1 MRTECSSTQ
10 IHRLSR
16 RSFLL
21 QAEGLT
27 LALAFG
33 ARPVDAI
40 AQLPNKPPKPFD
52 LHRPNVWVTI
62 GADDRITLI
71 SPASE
76 MGQGVMTS
84 IPLLIAEEMDADWN
98 KVKVLQAPN
107 AKAYGNP
114 KFGGAQ
120 ATGGSQTT
128 RAFFDPLRLV
138 GAQTR
143 NILIAS
149 ASAMLGAPIDELTTE
164 PNVVVHRAT
173 ERKLSYGEIA
183 ANGRIPDPI
192 PQVTLT
198 DLKPAT
204 DWRYLGK
211 DLPRIDIP
219 SKVDGS
225 ACFGTDLLLPGM
237 LYGAVARPPVQGEV
251 PISIDDTAARPVRGV
266 RKIVPLPYGVG
277 VVADDP
283 WAAMKARNA
292 LKITWS
298 TRSRA
303 REYSSDQVLTE
314 YQALASGELGNPL
327 IVVAR
332 GDAPSAVRSAFRV
345 MTSTYVSEHVHQA
358 TMEPPNATALVSK
371 GRVDVWGP
379 FQEQTVVESLA
390 AEITGAPFDDIAIH
404 TTLLGGGF
412 GRKYETDFAR
422 DALSLANAVPG
433 QPVKVIWTRE
443 DDMQHAKY
451 RPLEAQFV
459 RIGLDRAGQIIAWHH
474 RIVADSITARYHP
487 DQFKKMGGL
496 DPSVTEG
503 IDFNYDV
510 PGLLAEYVRV
520 DRGVDV
526 GFWRAVGPGYTKFA
540 VECMLDEIASST
552 AADPLET
559 RLRLL
564 HREPRAQRVLQ
575 AVAEMSAWTKRRREM
590 PKGAPIGIAY
600 SDAFGSYCAQ
610 VAEIAANR
618 DTGEIRVLNV
628 WCAVDPG
635 PAMQPANIQAQIMSG
650 IVFGISHCL
659 HEQITFVNGEVQ
671 QANFN
676 DYRVLRMSEIPDI
689 HVQVLDSPLSPPGGI
704 GEAGVPPIGA
714 AIANAFAAVT
724 GGVRLRHYPFVPER
738 VKAALNS

>member
-21 QAEGLT
+21 QAGGLT

-251 PISIDDTAARPVRGV
+251 PISIDDAAARPVRGV

-345 MTSTYVSEHVHQA
+345 MTSTYVSEHVYQA

-540 VECMLDEIASST
+540 VECTLDEIASST

-600 SDAFGSYCAQ
+600 SDAFGSHCAQ
-610 VAEIAANR
+610 VAEIDANR

-738 VKAALNS
+738 VKAALNP

>member
-21 QAEGLT
+21 QAGGLT

-292 LKITWS
+292 LKITRS

>member
-1 MRTECSSTQ
+1 MRMECSFTQ

-16 RSFLL
+16 RSVLL
-21 QAEGLT
+21 QAGGLT
-27 LALAFG
+27 LALAFA
-33 ARPVDAI
+33 ARPDAI

-173 ERKLSYGEIA
+173 KRKLSYGEIA

-198 DLKPAT
+198 DLKPAA

-237 LYGAVARPPVQGEV
+237 LHGAVARPPVQGEV
-251 PISIDDTAARPVRGV
+251 PISIDDAAARRVRGV
-266 RKIVPLPYGVG
+266 KKIVPLPYGVG

-292 LKITWS
+292 LRITWS

-314 YQALASGELGNPL
+314 YQDLASGELGNPL

-332 GDAPSAVRSAFRV
+332 GDVPSAVRSAFRV

-358 TMEPPNATALVSK
+358 TMEPPTATALVSK

-390 AEITGAPFDDIAIH
+390 AEMTGTPSEDIAIH

-412 GRKYETDFAR
+412 GRKYESDFAL
-422 DALSLANAVPG
+422 DALSLAMALPD

-443 DDMQHAKY
+443 DDTQHGKY

-459 RIGLDRAGQIIAWHH
+459 RVGVDRTGQIVAWHH
-474 RIVADSITARYHP
+474 RIVADSITARYNP

-510 PGLLAEYVRV
+510 PGLLGEYIRV
-520 DRGVDV
+520 DRGLDV
-526 GFWRAVGPGYTKFA
+526 GFWRAIGPGYTKFA
-540 VECMLDEIASST
+540 VECMLDEV
-552 AADPLET
+552 AAATGADALAM

-564 HREPRAQRVLQ
+564 DREPRAQKVLR
-575 AVAEMSAWTKRRREM
+575 AAAEMSGWERR
-590 PKGAPIGIAY
+590 PNGAPLGIAY
-600 SDAFGSYCAQ
+600 SDAFGSHCAQ
-610 VAEIAANR
+610 VAQIEASR
-618 DTGEIRVLNV
+618 ETGEIRVRNV

-635 PAMQPANIQAQIMSG
+635 PVIQPGNVEAQIMSG
-650 IVFGISHCL
+650 IIFGISHCL
-659 HEQITFVNGEVQ
+659 HEQINIVNGEVQ
-671 QANFN
+671 QSNFN
-676 DYRVLRMSEIPDI
+676 NYRVLRLSEVPEI
-689 HVQVLDSPLSPPGGI
+689 HVQVLGSPLESPGGI
-704 GEAGVPPIGA
+704 GEAGVPGIGA
-714 AIANAFAAVT
+714 AIANAFAAGN
-724 GGVRLRHYPFVPER
+724 GGHRLRHYPFVPER
-738 VKAALNS
+738 VKTALTGED

>member
-1 MRTECSSTQ
+1 
-10 IHRLSR
+10 
-16 RSFLL
+16 
-21 QAEGLT
+21 
-27 LALAFG
+27 
-33 ARPVDAI
+33 
-40 AQLPNKPPKPFD
+40 
-52 LHRPNVWVTI
+52 
-62 GADDRITLI
+62 
-71 SPASE
+71 

-114 KFGGAQ
+114 RFGGAQ

-143 NILIAS
+143 NILLTS
-149 ASAMLGAPIDELTTE
+149 ASALLNAPINELRTE

-173 ERKLSYGEIA
+173 GRTLSYGEIA
-183 ANGRIPDPI
+183 ASGRFPDPI
-192 PQVTLT
+192 PKVTLT
-198 DLKPAT
+198 DLKSLA
-204 DWRYLGK
+204 DWRYIGK
-211 DLPRIDIP
+211 NLPRVDIP
-219 SKVDGS
+219 PKVNGS
-225 ACFGTDLLLPGM
+225 ASFGIDTLLPGM
-237 LYGAVARPPVQGEV
+237 LYGVVARPPVQAEV
-251 PISIDDTAARPVRGV
+251 PISVDDTTAQPIKGV
-266 RKIVPLPYGVG
+266 KKIVPLPYGVG
-277 VVADDP
+277 VIADDV
-283 WAAMKARNA
+283 WAARKGRDA

-298 TRSRA
+298 TKSPA
-303 REYSSDQVLTE
+303 RKYSSNHVLAE
-314 YQALASGELGNPL
+314 YQALARGGSGNSVT
-327 IVVAR
+327 VVEH
-332 GDAPSAVRSAFRV
+332 GDASSALQSAFKV
-345 MTSTYVSEHVHQA
+345 MTSTYVSEHVHHA

-379 FQEQTVVESLA
+379 FQAQTVVHSLA
-390 AEITGAPFDDIAIH
+390 AEITGVPSEDIAIH

-443 DDMQHAKY
+443 DDTQHGKY

-459 RIGLDRAGQIIAWHH
+459 RVGLDRVGQVVAWHH
-474 RIVADSITARYHP
+474 RIVADSIMARYDP
-487 DQFKKMGGL
+487 DLFKNNGGH
-496 DPSVTEG
+496 DTSVTEG
-503 IDFNYDV
+503 INFNYDV
-510 PGLLAEYVRV
+510 PGCLGEYIRV

-540 VECMLDEIASST
+540 VECMLDEITSST

-564 HREPRAQRVLQ
+564 HREPRAQRVLM

-590 PKGAPIGIAY
+590 PQGAPIGIAY
-600 SDAFGSYCAQ
+600 SDALGSHCAQ
-610 VAEIAANR
+610 VAEIDANR

-628 WCAVDPG
+628 WCAVDAG

-676 DYRVLRMSEIPDI
+676 DYRVLRMSETPDI
-689 HVQVLDSPLSPPGGI
+689 HVQVLNSPLSSP
-704 GEAGVPPIGA
+704 
-714 AIANAFAAVT
+714 
-724 GGVRLRHYPFVPER
+724 
-738 VKAALNS
+738 AALARQACPRSEPL

>member
-21 QAEGLT
+21 QAGGLT

-33 ARPVDAI
+33 TRPVDAI

-412 GRKYETDFAR
+412 GRKYETDFVR

>member
-21 QAEGLT
+21 QAGGLT

-33 ARPVDAI
+33 TRPVDAI

-251 PISIDDTAARPVRGV
+251 PISIDDAAARPVRGV

-412 GRKYETDFAR
+412 GRKYETDFVR

>member
-1 MRTECSSTQ
+1 MRTQRSSAQ

-21 QAEGLT
+21 QAGGFT
-27 LALAFG
+27 LALGLG
-33 ARPVDAI
+33 ARPAGAI
-40 AQLPNKPPKPFD
+40 AQPSYSSPKRFD
-52 LHRPNVWVTI
+52 LHRPNVWATI
-62 GADDRITLI
+62 GADDQITLT

-128 RAFFDPLRLV
+128 RAFFEPLRLV

-143 NILIAS
+143 NILLAS
-149 ASAMLGAPIDELTTE
+149 ASALLDAPIDELTTE

-173 ERKLSYGEIA
+173 GRALSYGEVA
-183 ANGRIPDPI
+183 ASGRFPDPI
-192 PQVTLT
+192 PEVTLT
-198 DLKPAT
+198 DLKPVI
-204 DWRYLGK
+204 DWRYIGK
-211 DLPRIDIP
+211 NLPRIDIP
-219 SKVDGS
+219 SKVNGS
-225 ACFGTDLLLPGM
+225 ACFGIDVRLPGM
-237 LYGAVARPPVQGEV
+237 LYGAVARPPVQNEV
-251 PISIDDTAARPVRGV
+251 PIFVDDAAAQPIRGV
-266 RKIVPLPYGVG
+266 KKIVPLPYGVG
-277 VVADDP
+277 VIADDA
-283 WAAMKARNA
+283 WAAMKARDA

-298 TRSRA
+298 TKSRA
-303 REYSSDQVLTE
+303 RKYSSNQVLAE
-314 YQALASGELGNPL
+314 YQALASREPGNSV
-327 IVVAR
+327 IVVER
-332 GDAPSAVRSAFRV
+332 GDAPSALRTAFKV
-345 MTSTYVSEHVHQA
+345 MTSAYVSEHVHHA
-358 TMEPPNATALVSK
+358 TMEPPNATALVSE
-371 GRVDVWGP
+371 GRVEIWGP
-379 FQEQTVVESLA
+379 FQAQTVVGSLA
-390 AEITGAPFDDIAIH
+390 AEITGALSDDIVIH

-443 DDMQHAKY
+443 DDTQHGQY
-451 RPLEAQFV
+451 RPLEVQFV
-459 RIGLDRAGQIIAWHH
+459 RVGLDRAGQIIAWHH
-474 RIVADSITARYHP
+474 RIVADSIMARYRP
-487 DQFKKMGGL
+487 DLFKKAGGL
-496 DPSVTEG
+496 DASVSEG
-503 IDFNYDV
+503 INFNYDV
-510 PGLLAEYVRV
+510 PGLLGEYVRV

-526 GFWRAVGPGYTKFA
+526 GFWRGVGPGYTKFA
-540 VECMLDEIASST
+540 IECTVDEIASSM
-552 AADPLET
+552 AADPLEA
-559 RLRLL
+559 RLRIL
-564 HREPRAQRVLQ
+564 HGEPRAQRILQ
-575 AVAEMSAWTKRRREM
+575 AVAEMSAWKKRRRER
-590 PKGAPIGIAY
+590 PKGAPLGIAY
-600 SDAFGSYCAQ
+600 SDAFGTHCAQ
-610 VAEIAANR
+610 VAEINANR

-635 PAMQPANIQAQIMSG
+635 PAMQPANIEAQIMSG

-676 DYRVLRMSEIPDI
+676 DYRVLRMSEIPEI
-689 HVQVLDSPLSPPGGI
+689 HVQVLDSPSASPGGI

-714 AIANAFAAVT
+714 AIANAFAAAT

-738 VKAALNS
+738 VKAAMNS

>member
-1 MRTECSSTQ
+1 MDPTDNQASGASAVSTAADTTQ
-10 IHRLSR
+10 VYRVSR
-16 RSFLL
+16 RAFLL
-21 QAEGLT
+21 QSGALTCAVGLGS
-27 LALAFG
+27 LAPSAG
-33 ARPVDAI
+33 ARPGSAGFSI
-40 AQLPNKPPKPFD
+40 RQPNA
-52 LHRPNVWVTI
+52 WVSI
-62 GADDRITLI
+62 GSDDWITLI

-173 ERKLSYGEIA
+173 GRKLSYGEIA

-192 PQVTLT
+192 PQVRLT

-237 LYGAVARPPVQGEV
+237 LHGAVARPPVQGDV
-251 PISIDDTAARPVRGV
+251 PISIDDAAARRVRGV
-266 RKIVPLPYGVG
+266 KKIVPLPYGVG

-283 WAAMKARNA
+283 WAAMKACNA
-292 LKITWS
+292 LRITWS

-314 YQALASGELGNPL
+314 YQDLASGELGNPL

-332 GDAPSAVRSAFRV
+332 GDVPSAVRSAFRV

-358 TMEPPNATALVSK
+358 TMEPPTATALVSK

-390 AEITGAPFDDIAIH
+390 AEMTGTPSEDIAIH

-412 GRKYETDFAR
+412 GRKYESDFAL
-422 DALSLANAVPG
+422 DALSLAMALPD

-443 DDMQHAKY
+443 DDTQHGKY

-459 RIGLDRAGQIIAWHH
+459 RVGVDRTGQIVAWHH
-474 RIVADSITARYHP
+474 RIVADSITARYNP

-496 DPSVTEG
+496 DPSVTGG

-559 RLRLL
+559 PLRLL

-575 AVAEMSAWTKRRREM
+575 AAAEMSAWTKRRREM

-600 SDAFGSYCAQ
+600 SDAFGSHCAQ
-610 VAEIAANR
+610 V
-618 DTGEIRVLNV
+618 
-628 WCAVDPG
+628 
-635 PAMQPANIQAQIMSG
+635 
-650 IVFGISHCL
+650 
-659 HEQITFVNGEVQ
+659 
-671 QANFN
+671 
-676 DYRVLRMSEIPDI
+676 
-689 HVQVLDSPLSPPGGI
+689 
-704 GEAGVPPIGA
+704 
-714 AIANAFAAVT
+714 
-724 GGVRLRHYPFVPER
+724 
-738 VKAALNS
+738 

>member
-1 MRTECSSTQ
+1 MLVERSSTQ
-10 IHRLSR
+10 MHRLSR
-16 RSFLL
+16 RGFLL
-21 QAEGLT
+21 QAGGFT
-27 LALAFG
+27 LALAFC
-33 ARPVDAI
+33 ARPGGAI
-40 AQLPNKPPKPFD
+40 AQLPNKPPHPFD

-62 GADDRITLI
+62 GADDQITLI

-84 IPLLIAEEMDADWN
+84 IPLLIAEEMDADWS
-98 KVKVLQAPN
+98 KVKVLQAPID
-107 AKAYGNP
+107 KAYGNP
-114 KFGGAQ
+114 TFGGVQ
-120 ATGGSQTT
+120 TTGGSQTT

-138 GAQTR
+138 GSQTR
-143 NILIAS
+143 NILLARAS
-149 ASAMLGAPIDELTTE
+149 ALLNAPIDELTTE

-173 ERKLSYGEIA
+173 GRTLSYGQVA
-183 ANGRIPDPI
+183 ASGRFPDSI
-192 PQVTLT
+192 SEVTLT
-198 DLKPAT
+198 DLKPVA

-211 DLPRIDIP
+211 NLPRIDIP

-225 ACFGTDLLLPGM
+225 ASFGIDILLPGL
-237 LYGAVARPPVQGEV
+237 LYGAVARPLVQGEV
-251 PISIDDTAARPVRGV
+251 PISIDDAAAQAIRGV
-266 RKIVPLPYGVG
+266 KKIVTLPYGVG
-277 VVADDP
+277 VIADDV
-283 WAAMKARNA
+283 WAARKGRDA
-292 LKITWS
+292 LKIIWS
-298 TRSRA
+298 TKSPA
-303 REYSSDQVLTE
+303 RKYSSDQVLIE
-314 YQALASGELGNPL
+314 YQALASGEPNNSL
-327 IVVAR
+327 IVVEH
-332 GDAPSAVRSAFRV
+332 GDVPSALRSAFKV
-345 MTSTYVSEHVHQA
+345 MTSTFVSEHVHHA

-371 GRVDVWGP
+371 GRVEVWGP
-379 FQEQTVVESLA
+379 FQAQTVVQSLA
-390 AEITGAPFDDIAIH
+390 AEITGAPSEDIIIH

-412 GRKYETDFAR
+412 GRKYEADFAL

-433 QPVKVIWTRE
+433 KPVKVIWTRE
-443 DDMQHAKY
+443 DDTQHGKY

-459 RIGLDRAGQIIAWHH
+459 RVGLDRVGQVVAWHH
-474 RIVADSITARYHP
+474 RIVADSIMARYDP
-487 DQFKKMGGL
+487 DLFKKNGGR
-496 DPSVTEG
+496 DTSVTEG
-503 IDFNYDV
+503 INFNYDV
-510 PGLLAEYVRV
+510 PGCLGEYIRV

-526 GFWRAVGPGYTKFA
+526 GFWRAVGLGYTKFA

-590 PKGAPIGIAY
+590 PQGAPIGIAY
-600 SDAFGSYCAQ
+600 SDAFGSHCAQ
-610 VAEIAANR
+610 VAEIDANR

-689 HVQVLDSPLSPPGGI
+689 HVQVLDSPLSSPGGI

-714 AIANAFAAVT
+714 AIANAFAAAT

>member
-21 QAEGLT
+21 QAGGLT

-251 PISIDDTAARPVRGV
+251 PISIDDAAARPVRGV

-671 QANFN
+671 QSNFN
-676 DYRVLRMSEIPDI
+676 DYRVLRMSEIPGI
-689 HVQVLDSPLSPPGGI
+689 HVQVLDSPLSSPGGI

-714 AIANAFAAVT
+714 AIANAFAAAT

>member
-21 QAEGLT
+21 QAGGLT

-33 ARPVDAI
+33 TRPVDAI

-714 AIANAFAAVT
+714 AIANVFAAVT

>member
-21 QAEGLT
+21 QAGGLT

-33 ARPVDAI
+33 ARPVAI

-251 PISIDDTAARPVRGV
+251 PISIDDAAARPVRGV

-345 MTSTYVSEHVHQA
+345 MTSTYVSEHVYQA

-600 SDAFGSYCAQ
+600 SDAFGSHCAQ
-610 VAEIAANR
+610 VAEINANR

-724 GGVRLRHYPFVPER
+724 GGARLRHYPFVPER

>member
-1 MRTECSSTQ
+1 
-10 IHRLSR
+10 
-16 RSFLL
+16 
-21 QAEGLT
+21 
-27 LALAFG
+27 
-33 ARPVDAI
+33 
-40 AQLPNKPPKPFD
+40 
-52 LHRPNVWVTI
+52 
-62 GADDRITLI
+62 
-71 SPASE
+71 

-714 AIANAFAAVT
+714 AIANVFAAVT

>member
-251 PISIDDTAARPVRGV
+251 PISIDDAAARPVRGV

-422 DALSLANAVPG
+422 DALSLANAMPG
-433 QPVKVIWTRE
+433 QPVNVIWTRE

>member
-21 QAEGLT
+21 QAGGLT

-33 ARPVDAI
+33 TRPVDAI

-173 ERKLSYGEIA
+173 GRKLSYGEIA

-225 ACFGTDLLLPGM
+225 ACFGIDILLPGM
-237 LYGAVARPPVQGEV
+237 LYGTVARPPVQGEV
-251 PISIDDTAARPVRGV
+251 PISIDDAAAQPVRGV
-266 RKIVPLPYGVG
+266 KRIVPLPYGVG

-451 RPLEAQFV
+451 RPLEAQF
-459 RIGLDRAGQIIAWHH
+459 RTDRA
-474 RIVADSITARYHP
+474 R
-487 DQFKKMGGL
+487 
-496 DPSVTEG
+496 
-503 IDFNYDV
+503 
-510 PGLLAEYVRV
+510 
-520 DRGVDV
+520 
-526 GFWRAVGPGYTKFA
+526 
-540 VECMLDEIASST
+540 
-552 AADPLET
+552 
-559 RLRLL
+559 
-564 HREPRAQRVLQ
+564 
-575 AVAEMSAWTKRRREM
+575 
-590 PKGAPIGIAY
+590 
-600 SDAFGSYCAQ
+600 
-610 VAEIAANR
+610 
-618 DTGEIRVLNV
+618 
-628 WCAVDPG
+628 
-635 PAMQPANIQAQIMSG
+635 
-650 IVFGISHCL
+650 
-659 HEQITFVNGEVQ
+659 
-671 QANFN
+671 
-676 DYRVLRMSEIPDI
+676 
-689 HVQVLDSPLSPPGGI
+689 
-704 GEAGVPPIGA
+704 
-714 AIANAFAAVT
+714 
-724 GGVRLRHYPFVPER
+724 
-738 VKAALNS
+738 

>member
-21 QAEGLT
+21 QAGGLT

-33 ARPVDAI
+33 TRPVDAI

-251 PISIDDTAARPVRGV
+251 PISIDDAAARRVRGV
-266 RKIVPLPYGVG
+266 KKIVPLPYGVG

-738 VKAALNS
+738 VKAALNP

>member
-21 QAEGLT
+21 QAGGLT

-33 ARPVDAI
+33 TRPVDAI

>member
-251 PISIDDTAARPVRGV
+251 PISIDDAAARPVRGV

-412 GRKYETDFAR
+412 GRKYETDFVR

-600 SDAFGSYCAQ
+600 SDAFGSHCAQ
-610 VAEIAANR
+610 VAEIDANR

>member
-10 IHRLSR
+10 IHGLSR

-21 QAEGLT
+21 QAGGLT

-33 ARPVDAI
+33 TRPVDAI

-600 SDAFGSYCAQ
+600 SDAFGSHCAQ
-610 VAEIAANR
+610 VAEIAANS

-635 PAMQPANIQAQIMSG
+635 PAMQPANIRAQIMSG

>member
-21 QAEGLT
+21 QAGGLT

-33 ARPVDAI
+33 TRPVDAI

-251 PISIDDTAARPVRGV
+251 PISIDDAAARPVRGV

-738 VKAALNS
+738 VKAALNP